1 MDLNIKELEGKTI
14 INIILT
20 SDDPKKND
28 KIIFECSDDS
38 RYKMY
43 HEQDCCELVI
53 IEDICGE
60 LDWLLGS
67 PILKA
72 EERTNGNEDRAND
85 YSQTWTFYE
94 LATIKGSVTIRWY
107 GTSNG
112 YYSES
117 VQFVKLIN

>member
-1 MDLNIKELEGKTI
+1 MKDVDISVLVGKTLSYI
-14 INIILT
+14 SKTHEEIYFKVSET
-20 SDDPKKND
+20 
-28 KIIFECSDDS
+28 E

-43 HEQDCCELVI
+43 HEQDFCESVI

-60 LDWLLGS
+60 LEWLIGE
-67 PILKA
+67 PILRA
-72 EERTNGNEDRAND
+72 EKRTDEDRKNNVD
-85 YSQTWTFYE
+85 EDESFTWTFYE

-117 VQFVKLIN
+117 VDFVRMENDD